1 MLFLKHLAHRIAK
14 FHKFALN
21 SNLHTMLQIM
31 KIYGVPFFFMLC
43 MYAAFS
49 QQPTSQAAR
58 IPDTFPL
65 LEAFTKS
72 RSASNLLV
80 ADSASAM
87 EWVSRLMGNNCFEIS
102 NAVVSGHPQ
111 SRGFFSNGQSSIGID
126 EGLVLATGSVNIL
139 PGPNTVSNGSGGFG
153 TNTPNDPDLGKLTP
167 VDQFDLA
174 LAEFD
179 VIPIGNTLE
188 FEYVLGSEEYCE
200 YIVAP
205 EYHDPL
211 GIFISGPGIS
221 GSVNIATVPGES
233 VPINIAQINHNT
245 RSQYFVNNNNVGPCS
260 NIEAHS
266 PGDCQLDGWTKAM
279 KASIQVI
286 PGQTYHVKIA
296 LADIGDALHITAA
309 FFKPQPPA
317 EPTPVYIE
325 KPNHFGPI
333 VLLEACNSNKVRFRR
348 AANSPD
354 STPITIRLLVSG
366 SAIPGVDYSP
376 LAQEYVIPA
385 GQNFLDVQVDVFPN
399 SFYNPEKTIVVQL
412 LNTCSSAADTFFVR
426 DYPAMSLN
434 LPDMVLKTGEII
446 ELTPALFGGVA
457 PCTFLWNTNDTSTIL
472 FVTQP
477 GMYTV
482 TVSDACGNSV
492 VASSEITNVHWG
504 DTSCSNAVIACQL
517 NGMTG
522 SINPV
527 ANPGSSNLFC
537 DSIALYPKQ
546 WFGFVAD
553 RTAFVIGV
561 STSNCQNGQGLQVAL
576 FDNCLAPMALVCHA
590 GCAGCGNQTL
600 SIPSDQYVPGRV
612 YWLAIAGRD
621 GDACDFKINLSSGN
635 QVLPVPVPVTA
646 LAGPSR
652 ICPNTS
658 AVFSLP
664 DTLQVIRYH
673 WSSPPG
679 SSINGLSN
687 DVSFPAPAGATATVS
702 FAETSG
708 PVCVRAEYA
717 CHSISPPICR
727 DVIAQTG
734 PPQLL
739 PAVVICENDLPYVTP
754 WGYEVYSSGLYQT
767 TLMSSLGCDS
777 MVVQQVSVQK
787 PYTTTLPTQYI
798 CPGSCLLVCGVPYC
812 DPGNYTLTCTSVH
825 GCDSTLHFRVDFG
838 QPVAKIIGPSL
849 LSCGVDTLLLCNET
863 TSIGY
868 SVWTNLLGQVLG
880 TGDSLLVTQP
890 GTYILNVSIPS
901 SDTPCFAADT
911 FTISAT
917 PNTIS
922 VQATGGTLGCTINS
936 IQLTATVMI
945 SNVQFSWSGPGGF
958 SSAEQNPVVTMSGT
972 YVLTVSNT
980 FGCTGSATVS
990 VNDIGPAP
998 SAIAIGTTLTCLS
1011 PTATLSA
1018 FSNAPGATYYWTGP
1032 NNFHSTEQKPVVSQP
1047 GMYQLLVTAMNGCT
1061 KTATAVV
1068 QGQTDSVT
1076 LFPINGFVG
1085 CEPIATLLCDHNA
1098 VQPKFQWSGPNGFT
1112 STEAMP
1118 TTTVPGIYFLTIT
1131 DQATYCAGTTTLSVT
1146 ENYDMPVIATVLV
1159 VHPADGQNNGSI
1171 SIALSGAPGP
1181 FHFLWQ
1187 RDGMNISLTTPDVYD
1202 LSPGLYRCI
1211 TTAAN
1216 GCTSEATWLLE
1227 NTVAVTAPESTS
1239 RWTVRPNPNT
1249 GLFTLWC
1256 SVNCASTTRLQ
1267 VYDIHGR
1274 LMLQQLEVEHQEA
1287 YPISLEHVPDGIYYL
1302 EIQGTGKSHWMR
1314 VVVKR

>member
-1 MLFLKHLAHRIAK
+1 
-14 FHKFALN
+14 
-21 SNLHTMLQIM
+21 MLQVM
-31 KIYGVPFFFMLC
+31 KIHGVPFFFVLC
-43 MYAAFS
+43 IHAAFS
-49 QQPTSQAAR
+49 QQPASQAAR

-65 LEAFTKS
+65 TEAFTQA
-72 RSASNLLV
+72 RSASNLVV
-80 ADSASAM
+80 ADSANAM

-139 PGPNTVSNGSGGFG
+139 PGPNTVSNSSGGFG

-167 VDQFDLA
+167 IDQFDLA
-174 LAEFD
+174 LVEFD

-211 GIFISGPGIS
+211 GIFVSGPGIP
-221 GSVNIATVPGES
+221 GNINIATVPGES
-233 VPINIAQINHNT
+233 LPINIAQINHIT
-245 RSQYFVNNNNVGPCS
+245 RSQYFVNNNSVGPCT

-266 PGDCQLDGWTKAM
+266 PGDCQLDGWTKVM

-286 PGQTYHVKIA
+286 PGQTYHVKFA

-309 FFKPQPPA
+309 FFKPQPQA
-317 EPTPVYIE
+317 EATPVYIE
-325 KPNHFGPI
+325 KPNNFDPI

-385 GQNFLDVQVDVFPN
+385 GQNFLDVHVDVFPN
-399 SFYNPEKTIVVQL
+399 SFYDPERTIVVQI
-412 LNTCSSAADTFFVR
+412 LNTCSSAADTFFVI

-446 ELTPALFGGVA
+446 ELTPFLFGGVA
-457 PCTFLWNTNDTSTIL
+457 PYTFLWNTNDTSTTL
-472 FVTQP
+472 LVMQP

-492 VASSEITNVHWG
+492 VASSEITNVLWG

-527 ANPGSSNLFC
+527 SNPGNSNLFC

-561 STSNCQNGQGLQVAL
+561 SSSNCQNGQGLQVAL
-576 FDNCLAPMALVCHA
+576 FDNCLDPMALVCHA
-590 GCAGCGNQTL
+590 GCTGCGNQTL
-600 SIPSDQYVPGRV
+600 SIPYDKYVPGRV

-652 ICPNTS
+652 ICPNAS

-687 DVSFPAPAGATATVS
+687 DVSLPAPAGATAMVS

-717 CHSISPPICR
+717 CHSIAQPICR
-727 DVIAQTG
+727 DVIAQAG
-734 PPQLL
+734 PPRLL
-739 PAVVICENDLPYVTP
+739 PTVVICESDLPYVTP
-754 WGYEVYSSGLYQT
+754 WGYEVYDSGVYQT

-777 MVVQQVSVQK
+777 IVVQHVSVQK
-787 PYTTTLPTQYI
+787 PDTTTLPMQYI

-812 DPGNYTLTCTSVH
+812 DPGNYTLTCASIH

-849 LSCGVDTLLLCNET
+849 LSCGVDTLLLRNET
-863 TSIGY
+863 TSIGN
-868 SVWTNLLGQVLG
+868 SIWTNLLGQLLG
-880 TGDSLLVTQP
+880 TGDSLVVTQP

-901 SDTPCFAADT
+901 SDTPCFSADT

-917 PNTIS
+917 PNTIN

-958 SSAEQNPVVTMSGT
+958 SSVEQNPVVTMPGT

-980 FGCTGSATVS
+980 LGCTGSTTVS

-1011 PTATLSA
+1011 PTGTISA
-1018 FSNAPGATYYWTGP
+1018 FSNAPGATYLWTGP
-1032 NNFHSTEQKPVVSQP
+1032 NNFHSTAQKPVVSQP
-1047 GMYQLLVTAMNGCT
+1047 GLYLLVVTALNGCT

-1076 LFPINGFVG
+1076 LAPVPGFVG
-1085 CEPIATLLCDHNA
+1085 CAPNAILMCNHNA
-1098 VQPKFQWSGPNGFT
+1098 LQPQFQWAGPNGFS

-1118 TTTVPGIYFLTIT
+1118 LAMAPGMYFVTVT
-1131 DQATYCAGTTTLSVT
+1131 DQVTQCTGSATLHVS
-1146 ENYDMPVIATVLV
+1146 ENYDVPIISTLQV
-1159 VHPADGQNNGSI
+1159 VHPVNGQNNGSI
-1171 SIALSGAPGP
+1171 SITVSNAPGP
-1181 FHFLWQ
+1181 FYFSWLQ
-1187 RDGMNISLTTPDVYD
+1187 DGMSIPPTTSNLYN
-1202 LSPGLYRCI
+1202 LSPGTYRCV

-1216 GCTSEATWLLE
+1216 GCTSEATWMLE
-1227 NTVAVTAPESTS
+1227 NTVSVSILEPTQKWAI
-1239 RWTVRPNPNT
+1239 RPNPTT
-1249 GLFTLWC
+1249 GFFTVWC
-1256 SVNCASTTRLQ
+1256 AEDCVSATRVQ
-1267 VYDIHGR
+1267 IFDVHGR
-1274 LMLQQLEVEHQEA
+1274 IVFQQEA
-1287 YPISLEHVPDGIYYL
+1287 KDLQTEFPVRLEHIPDGIYHL
-1302 EIQGTGKSHWMR
+1302 EIQTFGKSHWMR
-1314 VVVKR
+1314 VMVRQ